1 MKPTERTPESY
12 AIWLAESPRE
22 VDAWVAE
29 VVMGWKWMSAGDDVP
44 RLTDPR
50 SIRAIGSL
58 CEREGWRFA
67 VSDARPACDVV
78 SAVDAPAY
86 TTDANAADLVRERVG
101 LLERDF
107 QVSWV
112 YRVAVLSMQSGMMVD
127 AMIHARPPHYVGAAW
142 LLGDEV
148 WRELRERGTITP

>member
-1 MKPTERTPESY
+1 MTPTERTPESY

-29 VVMGWKWMSAGDDVP
+29 VVMGWK
-44 RLTDPR
+44 LTP
-50 SIRAIGSL
+50 
-58 CEREGWRFA
+58 
-67 VSDARPACDVV
+67 
-78 SAVDAPAY
+78 VDALPSHDEWIDSTGRSRGKTWY
-86 TTDANAADLVRERVG
+86 FNPTTDANAADLVRERVAM
-101 LLERDF
+101 LERDF

>member
-1 MKPTERTPESY
+1 MMPTERTAESY
-12 AIWLAESPRE
+12 TRWLAESPRE
-22 VDAWVAE
+22 VDAWVHE
-29 VVMGWKWMSAGDDVP
+29 TVFGVDRECSDPLWESP
-44 RLTDPR
+44 R
-50 SIRAIGSL
+50 
-58 CEREGWRFA
+58 F
-67 VSDARPACDVV
+67 
-78 SAVDAPAY
+78 Y
-86 TTDANAADLVRERVG
+86 TSDANAADLVRERVAM
-101 LLERDF
+101 LERDF